1 MEDLSVAEKVQEI
14 TRLAE
19 SQAIAEMASPMNDSV
34 VIDDPSPS
42 AGSHVPKET
51 HTTYTTVVECP
62 YHSIDITDG
71 QFHNISYGNIS
82 VQTDSTSSIESY
94 GSLYAIGPEILTG
107 VMSHTSKTTGSTNVT
122 TRYGRLYDFSDS
134 PFPKYYYSKLDN
146 VKLVYKDFMVQIE
159 RTSAGGIQFKDEPI
173 LEVGVFPTDRAGTAV
188 TEKGLPIFNFII
200 KNSTF
205 TRSFPMLYSS
215 YGRSNMQIHVYSVTP
230 GGQIDYAF
238 GRDNTAY
245 VTPMFQ
251 PLGELL
257 DPAFATVTTGFDDYA
272 WIVPKGWKNEVTAI
286 RCRNIPPGVTNVEC
300 RLKYTVEVHTTW
312 SSTHP
317 VKDWYFPLALNNDP
331 IPFVKQDSSMVMNY
345 SKKRK
350 HNDEE
355 ILV

>member
-1 MEDLSVAEKVQEI
+1 MEDLSIAEKVQEI

-82 VQTDSTSSIESY
+82 VQTDSTTSIESY
-94 GSLYAIGPEILTG
+94 GSLYAIGPEVLTA
-107 VMSHTSKTTGSTNVT
+107 VMSATQKTTVTTPVT

-134 PFPKYYYSKLDN
+134 PFPKYYYSKLDH

-173 LEVGVFPTDRAGTAV
+173 LEVGVFPTDREGTAIS
-188 TEKGLPIFNFII
+188 EKGLPIFNFII

-205 TRSFPMLYSS
+205 TRNFPMLYSS
-215 YGRSNMQIHVYSVTP
+215 YGRSNMQIQVNTTQV
-230 GGQIDYAF
+230 GIDYTF
-238 GRDNTAY
+238 GRDN
-245 VTPMFQ
+245 VNRTPMFQ

-257 DPAFATVTTGFDDYA
+257 DPAFATISAGWDEYA
-272 WIVPKGWKNEVTAI
+272 FIVPKGWKNEVTAI

-317 VKDWYFPLALNNDP
+317 VKDWYFPLLLNNDP